1 VKRRAAYLV
10 VAGWGL
16 FNGLLVGILAA
27 YGGTPTELWLYA
39 GVAGIVELWALAVLV
54 SEHLGTPE
62 QARYRIP
69 VGGGAGA
76 MPAAFAG
83 GLGAAS
89 WVFGTWMLLPAAV
102 LGMAALGIAVHT
114 SRNKGRAT

>member
-1 VKRRAAYLV
+1 MKRRLAYLV

-16 FNGLLVGILAA
+16 FNGLLVGVLAA

-39 GVAGIVELWALAVLV
+39 GVAGIIEIWAVAVLV
-54 SEHLGTPE
+54 SETLGVD
-62 QARYRIP
+62 QHAHYRLP

-89 WVFGTWMLLPAAV
+89 WAFGSWMLLPAA
-102 LGMAALGIAVHT
+102 ALGLTALAIAVHT
-114 SRNKGRAT
+114 SRHKGRST